1 MTETLVR
8 FFAREPFHQ
17 WMVPD
22 PKRWAERAPRY
33 FRTYIKMILR
43 DGCTDTANDGAATA
57 LWLVPPKPGGG
68 VLSRIQMPFVLWRLA
83 GVKFKEVWEVIP
95 QIEQNRPKEPHWY
108 LDMLGVDPSHARQGL
123 GSALLQYG
131 LARSDA
137 ANQPVFLDAMSAENV
152 SFYEHH
158 DFHVTAQT
166 TLHSGLP
173 IWTMARRSKESS

>member
-57 LWLVPPKPGGG
+57 LARAAKTWRRRVKPHSCR
-68 VLSRIQMPFVLWRLA
+68 LLWRLA
-83 GVKFKEVWEVIP
+83 GVKFKEVWEVISSKTA
-95 QIEQNRPKEPHWY
+95 PKNPIGI
-108 LDMLGVDPSHARQGL
+108 LICRRRSQSRAPL

-131 LARSDA
+131 LA
-137 ANQPVFLDAMSAENV
+137 
-152 SFYEHH
+152 
-158 DFHVTAQT
+158 
-166 TLHSGLP
+166 
-173 IWTMARRSKESS
+173 